1 MWRPITEAIDHGDS
15 SGELSIIGPFLTAQ
29 AKRLTYKILE
39 SLVDETT
46 FDEGDPLD
54 EELENPQGIKEIAS
68 AITGMTLLKPMD
80 YLTTIKELMAQVM
93 AP

>member
-1 MWRPITEAIDHGDS
+1 M
-15 SGELSIIGPFLTAQ
+15 
-29 AKRLTYKILE
+29 TYKILE